1 MPSSFHQSKPRS
13 ADSIVALRSDS
24 FLLFPRDWE
33 GNVPWLRKLAMALVS
48 FQWHLVLWDSI
59 LKQEKEQWLSIP
71 FFFCE
76 QYSVFQKHNTKSQ
89 ALMTRLCKDGEF
101 YWVRPIVSL
110 QQTQGVLL
118 LSHTHNEPATKMG
131 VLLSH
136 TTYFLLLFASGV
148 ISPHSTSLHFD
159 QILWLESWNDLSIFP
174 AWLNWSRE
182 CGVWLSALPPWT
194 ISFFSASTGI
204 TMVKHIGPALG
215 LCAEV
220 LHEGISGEYESSV

>member
-59 LKQEKEQWLSIP
+59 LKQEKEQWLSIQ

-159 QILWLESWNDLSIFP
+159 QIFCDWSLGMTWVSFLLDSTEAESV
-174 AWLNWSRE
+174 E
-182 CGVWLSALPPWT
+182 CGYLPFLHGPFPSFQLAL
-194 ISFFSASTGI
+194 ASRWWST
-204 TMVKHIGPALG
+204 
-215 LCAEV
+215 
-220 LHEGISGEYESSV
+220 